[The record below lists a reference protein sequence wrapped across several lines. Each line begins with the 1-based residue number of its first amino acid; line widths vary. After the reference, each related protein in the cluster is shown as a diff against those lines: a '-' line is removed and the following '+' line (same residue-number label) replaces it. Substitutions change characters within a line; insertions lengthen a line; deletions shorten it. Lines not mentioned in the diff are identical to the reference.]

1 MDASTAPVPIAL
13 ACEWAIAAAML
24 RAVFA
29 RAADP
34 VEVTELRLS
43 VTASAYPGLAVIEYE
58 FVNPAGMAVAAGTL

>member
-1 MDASTAPVPIAL
+1 MDAQQAPVPLGA

-34 VEVTELRLS
+34 VEVSELRLS
-43 VTASAYPGLAVIEYE
+43 ITSSAYPGLAVIEYE
-58 FVNPAGMAVAAGTL
+58 FVNPAGMAVAAGVL